1 MFNFIRIMNI
11 DIYFI
16 IGIFVSVILLIG
28 VLIYFFQH
36 KFFFHP
42 EKLPPDFKFAYEHLR
57 AEETTVEPEPGAK
70 INFLR
75 FYVDHPKGAVIYLKG
90 NTKSIK
96 GWGKFAIDFTRL
108 GYEVIMMDYRGFGK
122 STGKRT
128 VEAMKRD
135 SQFIYDLV
143 KKEFTEDKIIVY
155 GRSLGSGFAARLAA
169 KNNPRLLI
177 LTSPLYSLLRAIH
190 RYLPFMPAKPFLRY
204 NIPTFHY
211 LKNVRCPIKIIHGS
225 EDRLVPLT
233 TAVDLSEI
241 NPKLTRLY
249 VILKAGHIN
258 VHQFEEYHRVM
269 EEIFEERKIFIDAE
283 KTSLSYSH
291 RKN

>member
-1 MFNFIRIMNI
+1 MKI
-11 DIYFI
+11 DFYLISGI
-16 IGIFVSVILLIG
+16 IIALILVLGI
-28 VLIYFFQH
+28 LIYFFQH
-36 KFFFHP
+36 RFFFQP
-42 EKLPPDFKFAYEHLR
+42 EKLPPDFKFAYDNLK
-57 AEETTVEPEPGAK
+57 AEEKTVEPEKGAQ
-70 INFLR
+70 INYLHFH
-75 FYVDHPKGAVIYLKG
+75 VNDPKGVVIYLKG

-108 GYEVIMMDYRGFGK
+108 NYEVIMMDYRGFGK
-122 STGKRT
+122 STGKRN

-135 SQFIYDLV
+135 TQYIYDLV
-143 KKEFTEDKIIVY
+143 KEKYSEDKITVY

-169 KNNPRLLI
+169 KNNPRILI
-177 LTSPLYSLLRAIH
+177 LTSPLYSLLRTIH

-225 EDRLVPLT
+225 DDRLVPLN

-249 VILKAGHIN
+249 VILRAGHIDI
-258 VHQFEEYHRVM
+258 HQFEEYHRVM
-269 EEIFEERKIFIDAE
+269 EEIFEERKVFIDHGS
-283 KTSLSYSH
+283 TSMGQNH
-291 RKN
+291 RK

>member
-1 MFNFIRIMNI
+1 MNA

-16 IGIFVSVILLIG
+16 LVTISAVILILG
-28 VLIYFFQH
+28 LFIYFFQH

-42 EKLPPDFKFAYEHLR
+42 EKLPADFKFAYDNLK
-57 AEETTVEPEPGAK
+57 AEEKTVEPEPGAK
-70 INFLR
+70 INYLHFQ
-75 FYVDHPKGAVIYLKG
+75 VDEPKGAVIYLKG

-135 SQFIYDLV
+135 SQFIYNIV
-143 KKEFTEDKIIVY
+143 KNEFSEEKIVVY
-155 GRSLGSGFAARLAA
+155 GRSLGSGFAARLAS

-177 LTSPLYSLLRAIH
+177 LTSPLYSLLRTIH

-204 NIPTFHY
+204 NIPTFQY

-225 EDRLVPLT
+225 DDRLVPIS

-241 NPKLTRLY
+241 NPAITRLY
-249 VILKAGHIN
+249 VILGAGHIN
-258 VHQFEEYHRVM
+258 IHQFEEYHRVM
-269 EEIFEERKIFIDAE
+269 EEIFEERKVFIDTE
-283 KTSLSYSH
+283 KTSLNVNH
-291 RKN
+291 RSE

>member
-1 MFNFIRIMNI
+1 MFLKL

-16 IGIFVSVILLIG
+16 TFIIVAVILGLG
-28 VLIYFFQH
+28 LLIYFFQH
-36 KFFFHP
+36 KFIFQP
-42 EKLPPDFKFAYEHLR
+42 EKLSPDFKFAYDNLK
-57 AEETTVEPEPGAK
+57 AEEKYAEPEPGAK
-70 INFLR
+70 ISFLH
-75 FYVDHPKGAVIYLKG
+75 FQVDDPKGVVIYLKG

-108 GYEVIMMDYRGFGK
+108 GYEVVMMDYRGFGK

-135 SQFIYDLV
+135 TQFIYDIV
-143 KKEFTEDKIIVY
+143 KEEFSENKITVY

-177 LTSPLYSLLRAIH
+177 LISPLYSLLRTIH

-204 NIPTFHY
+204 NIPTFQY
-211 LKNVRCPIKIIHGS
+211 LKNVRCPVKIIHGS
-225 EDRLVPLT
+225 DDKLVPIN
-233 TAVDLSEI
+233 TAIDLSEI

-249 VILKAGHIN
+249 VILRAGHIDI
-258 VHQFEEYHRVM
+258 HQFEEYHHVI
-269 EEIFEERKIFIDAE
+269 EEIFTERKVLLDVE
-283 KTSLSYSH
+283 NSSMNYSH
-291 RKN
+291 RH

>member
-1 MFNFIRIMNI
+1 MKI

-16 IGIFVSVILLIG
+16 LTIAALITLFVGL
-28 VLIYFFQH
+28 LIYFFQH

-42 EKLPPDFKFAYEHLR
+42 EKLPPDFKFAYDHLK
-57 AEETTVEPEPGAK
+57 ADEVTVEPERGAQ
-70 INFLR
+70 INYLHFQ
-75 FYVDHPKGAVIYLKG
+75 VDHPKGVVIYLKG

-135 SQFIYDLV
+135 TQFIYDIA
-143 KKEFTEDKIIVY
+143 KKKFSEDKIIVY

-177 LTSPLYSLLRAIH
+177 LTSPLYSLLRTIH

-211 LKNVRCPIKIIHGS
+211 LKNVRCPIKILHGS
-225 EDRLVPLT
+225 DDGLVPIK
-233 TAVDLSEI
+233 TAIDLSEI

-249 VILKAGHIN
+249 VILGAGHIN
-258 VHQFEEYHRVM
+258 IHQFEEYHRAM
-269 EEIFEERKIFIDAE
+269 EEIFEERKVYIDADQ
-283 KTSLSYSH
+283 TSMKQNH

>member
-1 MFNFIRIMNI
+1 MKI
-11 DIYFI
+11 DLYLISGI
-16 IGIFVSVILLIG
+16 IIALILVLGIF
-28 VLIYFFQH
+28 IYFFQH
-36 KFFFHP
+36 RFFFQP
-42 EKLPPDFKFAYEHLR
+42 EKLPPDFKFAYDNLK
-57 AEETTVEPEPGAK
+57 AEEKTVEPERDAQ
-70 INFLR
+70 INYLHFQ
-75 FYVDHPKGAVIYLKG
+75 VDEPKGVVIYLKG

-108 GYEVIMMDYRGFGK
+108 NYEVIMMDYRGFGK

-135 SQFIYDLV
+135 TQYIYDLV
-143 KKEFTEDKIIVY
+143 KEKYTEDKITVY

-177 LTSPLYSLLRAIH
+177 LTSPLYSLLRTIH

-225 EDRLVPLT
+225 DDRLVPLN

-249 VILKAGHIN
+249 VILRAGHIDI
-258 VHQFEEYHRVM
+258 HQFEEYHRVM
-269 EEIFEERKIFIDAE
+269 EEIFEERKVFIDHG
-283 KTSLSYSH
+283 KTSMGQNH
-291 RKN
+291 RK

>member
-1 MFNFIRIMNI
+1 MNA

-16 IGIFVSVILLIG
+16 LVTVSAVILILG
-28 VLIYFFQH
+28 LFIYFFQH

-42 EKLPPDFKFAYEHLR
+42 EKLPPDFKFAYDNLK
-57 AEETTVEPEPGAK
+57 AEEKTVEPEPGAK
-70 INFLR
+70 INYLHFQ
-75 FYVDHPKGAVIYLKG
+75 VDEPKGVVIYLKG

-135 SQFIYDLV
+135 SQFIYDIV
-143 KKEFTEDKIIVY
+143 KNEFSEEKIVVY
-155 GRSLGSGFAARLAA
+155 GRSLGAGFAARLAS

-177 LTSPLYSLLRAIH
+177 LTSPLYSLLRTVH

-204 NIPTFHY
+204 NIPTFQY
-211 LKNVRCPIKIIHGS
+211 LKNVHCPIKIIHGS
-225 EDRLVPLT
+225 DDRLVPIS

-241 NPKLTRLY
+241 NPALTRLY
-249 VILKAGHIN
+249 VILGAGHIN
-258 VHQFEEYHRVM
+258 IHQFEEYHRVM
-269 EEIFEERKIFIDAE
+269 EEIFEERKVIIDVE
-283 KTSLSYSH
+283 STSLGYSH

>member
-1 MFNFIRIMNI
+1 MKVN
-11 DIYFI
+11 IYFI
-16 IGIFVSVILLIG
+16 LGVVVVITLILG
-28 VLIYFFQH
+28 LLIYFFQH
-36 KFFFHP
+36 KFFFQP
-42 EKLPPDFKFAYEHLR
+42 EKLAPDFKFAYDNLK
-57 AEETTVEPEPGAK
+57 AEEKTVETEPGAK
-70 INFLR
+70 INYLHFQ
-75 FYVDHPKGAVIYLKG
+75 VENPKGVVIYLKG

-135 SQFIYDLV
+135 SQFIYDIA
-143 KKEFTEDKIIVY
+143 KKEYTEDKIIVY

-177 LTSPLYSLLRAIH
+177 LTSPLYSLLRTIH

-225 EDRLVPLT
+225 DDGLVPIQ
-233 TAVDLSEI
+233 TAIDLSEI

-249 VILKAGHIN
+249 VILGAGHIN
-258 VHQFEEYHRVM
+258 IHQFEEYHRAM
-269 EEIFEERKIFIDAE
+269 EEIFEERKVFIDVD
-283 KTSLSYSH
+283 KTSMKESH
-291 RKN
+291 RKD

>member
-1 MFNFIRIMNI
+1 MKI
-11 DIYFI
+11 DFYLIAILVIAI
-16 IGIFVSVILLIG
+16 ILVIGL
-28 VLIYFFQH
+28 LIYFFQH

-42 EKLPPDFKFAYEHLR
+42 EKLPPDFKFAYDNLR
-57 AEETTVEPEPGAK
+57 AEEVTVEPETGAK
-70 INFLR
+70 INYLHFH
-75 FYVDHPKGAVIYLKG
+75 VDEPKGVVIYLKG

-128 VEAMKRD
+128 VDAMKRD
-135 SQFIYDLV
+135 SQFIYDIA
-143 KKEFTEDKIIVY
+143 KKEFTEDRIVVY

-225 EDRLVPLT
+225 NDNLVPLSV
-233 TAVDLSEI
+233 AVDLSEI
-241 NPKLTRLY
+241 SQKKTRLF
-249 VILKAGHIN
+249 VILGAGHIN

-269 EEIFEERKIFIDAE
+269 EEIFTEKEITINAEE
-283 KTSLSYSH
+283 TSLTFNH
-291 RKN
+291 RKR

>member
-1 MFNFIRIMNI
+1 MEI
-11 DIYFI
+11 DFYFI
-16 IGIFVSVILLIG
+16 TGIAFAIILVLGI
-28 VLIYFFQH
+28 LIYFFQH

-42 EKLPPDFKFAYEHLR
+42 EKLSPDFKFAYDNLN
-57 AEETTVEPEPGAK
+57 AEEKTVETEPGAN
-70 INFLR
+70 INYLHFH
-75 FYVDHPKGAVIYLKG
+75 VDEPKGVVIYLKG

-108 GYEVIMMDYRGFGK
+108 NYEVIMMDYRGFGK
-122 STGKRT
+122 STGKRN

-135 SQFIYDLV
+135 TQFIYDLA
-143 KKEFTEDKIIVY
+143 KKEFTEDKIVVY

-177 LTSPLYSLLRAIH
+177 LTSPLYSLLRTIH

-225 EDRLVPLT
+225 DDSLVPIN
-233 TAVDLSEI
+233 TAIDLSEV

-249 VILKAGHIN
+249 VILRAGHIN
-258 VHQFEEYHRVM
+258 IHQFEEYHHVM
-269 EEIFEERKIFIDAE
+269 EEIFEERKVFMNADQ
-283 KTSLSYSH
+283 TSQGYSH
-291 RKN
+291 RK

>member
-1 MFNFIRIMNI
+1 MNI
-11 DIYFI
+11 DYYLIVGI
-16 IGIFVSVILLIG
+16 VVAVILAIGI
-28 VLIYFFQH
+28 LIYFFQH
-36 KFFFHP
+36 KFFFQP
-42 EKLPPDFKFAYEHLR
+42 EKLPADFKFAYDNLK
-57 AEETTVEPEPGAK
+57 AEEKTVETEPGAK
-70 INFLR
+70 INYLHFH
-75 FYVDHPKGAVIYLKG
+75 VDEPKGVVIYLKG

-108 GYEVIMMDYRGFGK
+108 NYEVIMMDYRGFGK
-122 STGKRT
+122 STGKRN

-135 SQFIYDLV
+135 SQFIYDLA
-143 KKEFTEDKIIVY
+143 KKEFTEDKIVVY

-177 LTSPLYSLLRAIH
+177 LTSPLYSLLRTIH

-225 EDRLVPLT
+225 DDGLVPIN
-233 TAVDLSEI
+233 TAIDLSEI

-249 VILKAGHIN
+249 VILRAGHIN
-258 VHQFEEYHRVM
+258 IHQFEEYHHVM
-269 EEIFEERKIFIDAE
+269 EEIFEERKVFMNADQ
-283 KTSLSYSH
+283 TSQGYSH
-291 RKN
+291 RK

>member
-1 MFNFIRIMNI
+1 MNI
-11 DIYFI
+11 NYYLI
-16 IGIFVSVILLIG
+16 ITIIVVATLVLGI
-28 VLIYFFQH
+28 LIYFFQH
-36 KFFFHP
+36 KFFFQA
-42 EKLPPDFKFAYEHLR
+42 EKLPPDFKFAYEHLK
-57 AEETTVEPEPGAK
+57 AEEKFLEPEKGAN
-70 INFLR
+70 ISYLHFL
-75 FYVDHPKGAVIYLKG
+75 VDNPKGVVIYLKG

-135 SQFIYDLV
+135 SQLIYNIA
-143 KKEFTEDKIIVY
+143 KKEFTEDKIVVY

-204 NIPTFHY
+204 NIPTFQY

-225 EDRLVPLT
+225 EDNLVPIK
-233 TAVDLSEI
+233 TAIDLSEI
-241 NPKLTRLY
+241 NPELTRLY
-249 VILKAGHIN
+249 VILGAGHIN
-258 VHQFEEYHRVM
+258 IHQFEEYHRVM
-269 EEIFEERKIFIDAE
+269 EEIFDERKVFVDVE
-283 KTSLSYSH
+283 KTSFGYSH
-291 RKN
+291 RKK

>member
-1 MFNFIRIMNI
+1 MKI

-16 IGIFVSVILLIG
+16 LTIAVTVTLILGL
-28 VLIYFFQH
+28 LIYFFQH
-36 KFFFHP
+36 RFFFQP
-42 EKLPPDFKFAYEHLR
+42 EKLAPDFKFAYDNLK
-57 AEETTVEPEPGAK
+57 AEERTVETEPGAQ
-70 INFLR
+70 INYLHFL
-75 FYVDHPKGAVIYLKG
+75 VDHPKGVVIYLKG

-135 SQFIYDLV
+135 SQFIYDIA
-143 KKEFTEDKIIVY
+143 KKEYSEDKIIVY

-169 KNNPRLLI
+169 KNNPRMLI
-177 LTSPLYSLLRAIH
+177 LTSPLYSLLRTIH

-225 EDRLVPLT
+225 DDNLVPIK
-233 TAVDLSEI
+233 TAIDLSEI

-249 VILKAGHIN
+249 VILGAGHIN
-258 VHQFEEYHRVM
+258 IHQFEEYHRVM
-269 EEIFEERKIFIDAE
+269 EEIFEERKVFIDMD
-283 KTSLSYSH
+283 KTSMNESH

>member
-1 MFNFIRIMNI
+1 MNI
-11 DIYFI
+11 DYYLIAGI
-16 IGIFVSVILLIG
+16 VVAVILAIGI
-28 VLIYFFQH
+28 LIYFFQH
-36 KFFFHP
+36 KFFFQP
-42 EKLPPDFKFAYEHLR
+42 EKLPPDFKFAYDNLK
-57 AEETTVEPEPGAK
+57 AEEKTVETEPRAK
-70 INFLR
+70 INYLHFH
-75 FYVDHPKGAVIYLKG
+75 VDEPKGVVIYLKG

-108 GYEVIMMDYRGFGK
+108 NYEVIMMDYRGFGK
-122 STGKRT
+122 STGKRN

-135 SQFIYDLV
+135 SQFIYDLA
-143 KKEFTEDKIIVY
+143 KKEFTEDKIVVY

-177 LTSPLYSLLRAIH
+177 LTSPLYSLLRTIH

-225 EDRLVPLT
+225 DDGLVPIN
-233 TAVDLSEI
+233 TAIDLSEI

-249 VILKAGHIN
+249 VILRAGHIN
-258 VHQFEEYHRVM
+258 IHQFEEYHHVM
-269 EEIFEERKIFIDAE
+269 EEIFEERKVFMNADQ
-283 KTSLSYSH
+283 TSQGYSH
-291 RKN
+291 RK

>member
-1 MFNFIRIMNI
+1 MNF
-11 DIYFI
+11 DLKFVLTI
-16 IGIFVSVILLIG
+16 IAVVILVIG
-28 VLIYFFQH
+28 LLIYFFQH
-36 KFFFHP
+36 KFFFQP
-42 EKLPPDFKFAYEHLR
+42 EKLPPDFKFAYEHLK
-57 AEETTVEPEPGAK
+57 AEEKTVEPEPGAK
-70 INFLR
+70 INYLHFQ
-75 FYVDHPKGAVIYLKG
+75 VDEPKGVVIYLKG

-108 GYEVIMMDYRGFGK
+108 NYEVVMMDYRGFGK

-135 SQFIYDLV
+135 SQFIYDIV
-143 KKEFTEDKIIVY
+143 KKEYSEENIVVY
-155 GRSLGSGFAARLAA
+155 GRSLGSGFAARLAS

-177 LTSPLYSLLRAIH
+177 LTSPLYSLLRTIH

-204 NIPTFHY
+204 NIPTFQY

-225 EDRLVPLT
+225 DDRLVPIK

-249 VILKAGHIN
+249 VILGAGHIN
-258 VHQFEEYHRVM
+258 IHHFEEYHKVM
-269 EEIFEERKIFIDAE
+269 EEIFENRNIFIDTE
-283 KTSLSYSH
+283 KTSLNVRH
-291 RKN
+291 RS

>member
-1 MFNFIRIMNI
+1 MNI

-16 IGIFVSVILLIG
+16 VSIIAVAILVIGI
-28 VLIYFFQH
+28 LIYFFQH
-36 KFFFHP
+36 KFIFQP
-42 EKLPPDFKFAYEHLR
+42 EKLPADFKFAYDHLK
-57 AEETTVEPEPGAK
+57 AEEKFVETEKGAN
-70 INFLR
+70 ISYLHFQ
-75 FYVDHPKGAVIYLKG
+75 VDNPKGVVIYLKG

-108 GYEVIMMDYRGFGK
+108 GYEVVMMDYRGFGK

-135 SQFIYDLV
+135 SQFIYNIV
-143 KKEFTEDKIIVY
+143 KKEFSEDKIIVY
-155 GRSLGSGFAARLAA
+155 GRSLGSGFAARLAS

-177 LTSPLYSLLRAIH
+177 LTSPLYSLLRTIH

-204 NIPTFHY
+204 NIPTFQY

-225 EDRLVPLT
+225 DDRLVPIN

-241 NPKLTRLY
+241 NPDLTRLY
-249 VILKAGHIN
+249 VVLRAGHIDI
-258 VHQFEEYHRVM
+258 HQFEEYHRVM
-269 EEIFEERKIFIDAE
+269 EEIFEERKVFIDAE
-283 KTSLSYSH
+283 KTSLGYSH
-291 RKN
+291 RK

>member
-1 MFNFIRIMNI
+1 MNI

-16 IGIFVSVILLIG
+16 VSIIAVAILVIGI
-28 VLIYFFQH
+28 LIYFFQH
-36 KFFFHP
+36 KFIFQP
-42 EKLPPDFKFAYEHLR
+42 EKLPADFKFAYDHLK
-57 AEETTVEPEPGAK
+57 AEEKFVETEKGAN
-70 INFLR
+70 ISYLHFQ
-75 FYVDHPKGAVIYLKG
+75 VDEPKGVVIYLKG

-108 GYEVIMMDYRGFGK
+108 DYEVIMMDYRGFGK
-122 STGKRT
+122 STGKRN

-135 SQFIYDLV
+135 SQFIYDIV
-143 KKEFTEDKIIVY
+143 KNEFSEEKIVVY
-155 GRSLGSGFAARLAA
+155 GRSLGSGFAARLAS

-177 LTSPLYSLLRAIH
+177 LTSPLYSLLRTIH

-204 NIPTFHY
+204 NLPTFQY

-225 EDRLVPLT
+225 DDRLVPIK

-241 NPKLTRLY
+241 NPRLTRLY
-249 VILKAGHIN
+249 VILGAGHIN

-269 EEIFEERKIFIDAE
+269 EEIFENRKIFLDTE
-283 KTSLSYSH
+283 KTSLNVSH
-291 RKN
+291 RA

>member
-1 MFNFIRIMNI
+1 MNA
-11 DIYFI
+11 DVYLALAI
-16 IGIFVSVILLIG
+16 IAVIILVIG
-28 VLIYFFQH
+28 LLIYFFQH
-36 KFFFHP
+36 RFFFQP
-42 EKLPPDFKFAYEHLR
+42 EKLAPDFKFAYDHLK
-57 AEETTVEPEPGAK
+57 AEEKTVEPEPGAK
-70 INFLR
+70 INYLHFQ
-75 FYVDHPKGAVIYLKG
+75 VDEPKGVVIYLKG

-128 VEAMKRD
+128 MEAMKRD
-135 SQFIYDLV
+135 SQFIYDIV
-143 KKEFTEDKIIVY
+143 KKEFSEEKIVVY

-177 LTSPLYSLLRAIH
+177 LTSPLYSLLRTIH

-204 NIPTFHY
+204 NLPTFQY
-211 LKNVRCPIKIIHGS
+211 LKKVRCPIKIIHGS
-225 EDRLVPLT
+225 DDRLVPIS

-249 VILKAGHIN
+249 VILGAGHIN
-258 VHQFEEYHRVM
+258 IHQFEEYHRVM
-269 EEIFEERKIFIDAE
+269 EEIFNERKVFIDSE
-283 KTSLSYSH
+283 KTSLNINH
-291 RKN
+291 RN

>member
-1 MFNFIRIMNI
+1 MNI
-11 DIYFI
+11 DYYL
-16 IGIFVSVILLIG
+16 IGGIVVAVILAIG

-36 KFFFHP
+36 KFFFQP
-42 EKLPPDFKFAYEHLR
+42 EKLPPDFKFAYDNLK
-57 AEETTVEPEPGAK
+57 AEEKTVETEPGAK
-70 INFLR
+70 INYLHFH
-75 FYVDHPKGAVIYLKG
+75 VDEPKGVVIYLKG

-108 GYEVIMMDYRGFGK
+108 NYEVIMMDYRGFGK
-122 STGKRT
+122 STGKRN

-135 SQFIYDLV
+135 SQFIYDLA
-143 KKEFTEDKIIVY
+143 KKEFTEDKIVVY

-177 LTSPLYSLLRAIH
+177 LTSPLYSLLRTIH

-225 EDRLVPLT
+225 DDGLVPIN
-233 TAVDLSEI
+233 TAIDLSEI

-249 VILKAGHIN
+249 VILRAGHIN
-258 VHQFEEYHRVM
+258 IHQFEEYHHIM

-283 KTSLSYSH
+283 KTSQGYSH
-291 RKN
+291 RK

>member
-1 MFNFIRIMNI
+1 MKI
-11 DIYFI
+11 DIYTI
-16 IGIFVSVILLIG
+16 IGIVLGFTLFIG
-28 VLIYFFQH
+28 LVIYFFQH
-36 KFFFHP
+36 KFFFHA
-42 EKLPPDFKFAYEHLR
+42 EMLPPDFKFAYDNLK
-57 AEETTVEPEPGAK
+57 AEEVIVEPEPGAK
-70 INFLR
+70 INYLHFI
-75 FYVDHPKGAVIYLKG
+75 VDQPKGVVIYLKG

-108 GYEVIMMDYRGFGK
+108 GYDVIMMDYRGFGK

-135 SQFIYDLV
+135 CQFIYDLV
-143 KKEFTEDKIIVY
+143 KKQFSEESIVVY

-177 LTSPLYSLLRAIH
+177 LTSPLYSLLRTIH

-225 EDRLVPLT
+225 DDGLVPLS

-241 NPKLTRLY
+241 NPDLTRLY

-258 VHQFEEYHRVM
+258 IHQFEEYHRVM
-269 EEIFEERKIFIDAE
+269 EEIFNERNVPIDPE
-283 KTSLSYSH
+283 KTSIGYSH
-291 RKN
+291 RN

>member
-1 MFNFIRIMNI
+1 MNV
-11 DIYFI
+11 DLY
-16 IGIFVSVILLIG
+16 FVSTIILIVILVIG
-28 VLIYFFQH
+28 LLIYFFQH
-36 KFFFHP
+36 KFFFQP
-42 EKLPPDFKFAYEHLR
+42 EKLPPDFKFAYEHLK
-57 AEETTVEPEPGAK
+57 AEEKTVETEPGAQ
-70 INFLR
+70 INYLHFQ
-75 FYVDHPKGAVIYLKG
+75 VNEPKGVVIYLKG

-128 VEAMKRD
+128 AEAMKRD
-135 SQFIYDLV
+135 SQFIYDIV
-143 KKEFTEDKIIVY
+143 KKEFSEEKIVVY
-155 GRSLGSGFAARLAA
+155 GRSLGSGFAARLAS

-177 LTSPLYSLLRAIH
+177 LTSPIYSLLRTIH

-204 NIPTFHY
+204 NIPTFQY

-225 EDRLVPLT
+225 DDRLVPIK

-249 VILKAGHIN
+249 VILGAGHIN
-258 VHQFEEYHRVM
+258 VHHFEEYHRVM
-269 EEIFEERKIFIDAE
+269 EEIFEDRKIFINAE
-283 KTSLSYSH
+283 TTSLNVRH
-291 RKN
+291 RN

>member
-1 MFNFIRIMNI
+1 MNA
-11 DIYFI
+11 DIYFMLVTI
-16 IGIFVSVILLIG
+16 SAVILILG
-28 VLIYFFQH
+28 LFIYFFQH

-42 EKLPPDFKFAYEHLR
+42 EKLPADFKFAYDNLK
-57 AEETTVEPEPGAK
+57 AEEKTVEPEPGAK
-70 INFLR
+70 INYLHFQ
-75 FYVDHPKGAVIYLKG
+75 VNEPKGAVIYLKG

-135 SQFIYDLV
+135 SQFIYDIV
-143 KKEFTEDKIIVY
+143 KTEFTEEKIVVY
-155 GRSLGSGFAARLAA
+155 GRSLGAGFAARLAS

-177 LTSPLYSLLRAIH
+177 LTSPLYSLLRTVH

-204 NIPTFHY
+204 NIPTFQY

-225 EDRLVPLT
+225 DDQLVPIS

-241 NPKLTRLY
+241 NPALTRLY
-249 VILKAGHIN
+249 VILGAGHIN
-258 VHQFEEYHRVM
+258 IHQFEEYHRVM
-269 EEIFEERKIFIDAE
+269 EEIFEERKVFIDTE
-283 KTSLSYSH
+283 KTSLNVNH
-291 RKN
+291 RSE

>member
-1 MFNFIRIMNI
+1 MKI

-16 IGIFVSVILLIG
+16 LTIALTVILILG
-28 VLIYFFQH
+28 LLIYFFQH
-36 KFFFHP
+36 KFFFQP
-42 EKLPPDFKFAYEHLR
+42 EKLAPDFKFAYDNLK
-57 AEETTVEPEPGAK
+57 AEEKTVETEPGAK
-70 INFLR
+70 INYLHFL
-75 FYVDHPKGAVIYLKG
+75 VDHPKGVVIYLKG

-135 SQFIYDLV
+135 SQFIYDIA
-143 KKEFTEDKIIVY
+143 KKEYSEDKIIVY

-169 KNNPRLLI
+169 KNNPRMLI
-177 LTSPLYSLLRAIH
+177 LTSPLYSLLRTIH

-225 EDRLVPLT
+225 DDNLVPIK
-233 TAVDLSEI
+233 TAIDLSEI

-249 VILKAGHIN
+249 VILGAGHIN
-258 VHQFEEYHRVM
+258 IHQFEEYHRVM
-269 EEIFEERKIFIDAE
+269 EEIFEERKVFIDMD
-283 KTSLSYSH
+283 KTSMNESH